1 MRPLFLT
8 NQEFTCSI
16 GLGDYPQ
23 LKGGWQK
30 GGILF
35 FRFGG
40 KLHVIF
46 VFVQISLL
54 RYFVCEVFIRD
65 FMGHQELIEMVVVMN
80 FASTGKQFFP
90 KKQQIYNFNF
100 SF

>member
-1 MRPLFLT
+1 MD
-8 NQEFTCSI
+8 
-16 GLGDYPQ
+16 LGDYPQ

-35 FRFGG
+35 CISKIGKYFYSFGG

-54 RYFVCEVFIRD
+54 GHFVCEVFIRD

>member
-1 MRPLFLT
+1 MDGKKEVSYSFI
-8 NQEFTCSI
+8 SKI
-16 GLGDYPQ
+16 GKY
-23 LKGGWQK
+23 
-30 GGILF
+30 F
-35 FRFGG
+35 YSFGG

-90 KKQQIYNFNF
+90 KKQQIYNFLF
-100 SF
+100 FF